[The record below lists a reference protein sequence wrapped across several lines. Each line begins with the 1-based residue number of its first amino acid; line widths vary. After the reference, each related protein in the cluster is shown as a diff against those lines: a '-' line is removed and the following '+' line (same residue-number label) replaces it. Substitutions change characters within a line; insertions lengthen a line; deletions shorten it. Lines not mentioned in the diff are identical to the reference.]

1 MAEGRGESQG
11 KGKRKVEYD
20 GSLWPVKK
28 PPSLSNVVYAKSLD
42 DWNSVEEIQIGETRF
57 PFFSNK
63 RRSDILLSHSTFR
76 IWYGSNVDNLIVPT
90 NGDVS
95 RFAKCRLLREYVGRL
110 LNLPSDF
117 VNLNFPRCYPVVMQ
131 DEEAEGR
138 APADEPDSDDEQVAD
153 PPTVKP
159 FKDEELVIIQ
169 HYYTLLCEAYQV
181 GRGVG
186 FSNAAGKGF
195 VVALVH
201 FLKLVD
207 TCSPF
212 KCLFSTATGPD
223 QPGAMSIRWVT
234 SGSLNSRSGP
244 PKLLTTV
251 RDRYSDV
258 VVYDIVNQVT
268 LVVVEIK
275 PTEEDASQ
283 SQHNEEMGGLWDRRQ
298 RAMLGFELCG
308 PNLAR
313 PKVLIQQEGRLNL
326 YYLKELDLCTKTG
339 QMKLTSLLLAFM
351 TQVNYLA

>member
-1 MAEGRGESQG
+1 M
-11 KGKRKVEYD
+11 
-20 GSLWPVKK
+20 L
-28 PPSLSNVVYAKSLD
+28 
-42 DWNSVEEIQIGETRF
+42 
-57 PFFSNK
+57 
-63 RRSDILLSHSTFR
+63 
-76 IWYGSNVDNLIVPT
+76 
-90 NGDVS
+90 
-95 RFAKCRLLREYVGRL
+95 
-110 LNLPSDF
+110 
-117 VNLNFPRCYPVVMQ
+117 

-186 FSNAAGKGF
+186 FSNAAVKGF

-207 TCSPF
+207 TCSLF

-234 SGSLNSRSGP
+234 SGSLNSRSGQ

-251 RDRYSDV
+251 LDRYSDV

-275 PTEEDASQ
+275 STEVASQ
-283 SQHNEEMGGLWDRRQ
+283 SQHNEQMGGLWDRRQ

-308 PNLAR
+308 PNIAR
-313 PKVLIQQEGRLNL
+313 PKVLVQQEGELNL
-326 YYLKELDLCTKTG
+326 YYLNELDLCTKTG
-339 QMKLTSLLLAFM
+339 LMKLTSLLLAFM
-351 TQVNYLA
+351 TLVNYLA

>member
-1 MAEGRGESQG
+1 M
-11 KGKRKVEYD
+11 
-20 GSLWPVKK
+20 
-28 PPSLSNVVYAKSLD
+28 
-42 DWNSVEEIQIGETRF
+42 
-57 PFFSNK
+57 
-63 RRSDILLSHSTFR
+63 
-76 IWYGSNVDNLIVPT
+76 
-90 NGDVS
+90 S

-110 LNLPSDF
+110 LDLPSDF
-117 VNLNFPRCYPVVMQ
+117 VNLNFPKCYPVVMQ

-159 FKDEELVIIQ
+159 FKDEDLVIIQ